1 MSIMAMKRFVEKH
14 GTKVIAVLAV
24 PLLIGVV
31 YSGLGANIGGGAA
44 KRAADDEKAVAQ
56 IGGTKITKSM
66 LDRQLEQQM
75 RGMAGSPTPEIQD
88 MYRLMLVEQFKGR
101 EAIVQAAKKA
111 GVEVTD
117 AQIEEM
123 RDKKWNESVRSA
135 IASQLGIDPK
145 SDDRTVEEALQKMNP
160 DSSIAVLKQNVIE
173 ADQLR
178 NELYYNGLK
187 AKVAPPAN
195 IDAAYVKRTYS
206 DIQVRHVLIKSGPGG
221 LPDDQ
226 AKAKAEKVLAEAVK
240 DPASLAKLAKENS
253 DDPGSKAKGGLYD
266 WAPGSQYV
274 PEFTQGSLA
283 AGLGKVNPSLVKTT
297 YGYHIVKLEGERP
310 GKTLPKDFDKE
321 SAKYVQQYVDRI
333 AQAKVGEVIAA
344 EQPKLTVEILDPG
357 MRAAMAIREAG
368 GPNKN
373 GKLAE
378 ALTELDKIP
387 ASEDP
392 LGSVPL
398 RKAGIYEQLGKLD
411 DAVKS
416 LELAL
421 RGRNLPETRFKLAS
435 LLIKT
440 GKKDAVKEQLQE
452 IEKLALSSPDQWK
465 QLGDLYRQI
474 GDKEN
479 ETRALLK
486 NQEMIKRQQALQKQ
500 QQKAAAPTP
509 APTPAP
515 APKK

>member
-1 MSIMAMKRFVEKH
+1 
-14 GTKVIAVLAV
+14 
-24 PLLIGVV
+24 
-31 YSGLGANIGGGAA
+31 
-44 KRAADDEKAVAQ
+44 
-56 IGGTKITKSM
+56 
-66 LDRQLEQQM
+66 M

-160 DSSIAVLKQNVIE
+160 DSSISVLKQNVIE

-421 RGRNLPETRFKLAS
+421 RGRNLPETRFKLAA
-435 LLIKT
+435 LLVKT
-440 GKKDAVKEQLQE
+440 GKKDSVKEQLQE

-486 NQEMIKRQQALQKQ
+486 NQEMTKRQQALQKQ
-500 QQKAAAPTP
+500 QQKAAAPTQ